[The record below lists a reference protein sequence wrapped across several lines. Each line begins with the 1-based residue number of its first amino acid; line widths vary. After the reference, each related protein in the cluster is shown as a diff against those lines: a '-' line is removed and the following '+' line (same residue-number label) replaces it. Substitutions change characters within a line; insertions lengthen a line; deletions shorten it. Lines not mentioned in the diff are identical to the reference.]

1 MINLPEKIKVG
12 DIVNL
17 SDEDSLKLSMYEGK
31 GVTPKEYIIQKITRI
46 KDSRGLASWE
56 LLQLNENDIVMI
68 KKVDHN
74 FDVYFHTY
82 TGLPTGNRKQQI
94 DAGVNW
100 LFQAPKNEN
109 DFNLIDL
116 EYSTDIIETKSTGE
130 AVRYDIK
137 PQGELSGFVKI
148 EPPLSGVGEL
158 VGTIVEYANPDGRQA
173 LITEIGDINN
183 LDGGLIILYSG
194 KQIPAKD
201 VDFIQK

>member
-1 MINLPEKIKVG
+1 MINLLEKIKVG

-17 SDEDSLKLSMYEGK
+17 SDEDSLKLSMSEGK
-31 GVTPKEYIIQKITRI
+31 GVTPKEYIIQKITKV

-56 LLQLNENDIVMI
+56 LLHLNENDIIMI

-94 DAGVNW
+94 DAGFNW
-100 LFQAPKNEN
+100 LFQAPENEN
-109 DFNLIDL
+109 DYHIIDL
-116 EYSTDIIETKSTGE
+116 KYSTDVIETKSTGE
-130 AVRYDIK
+130 SVKYDIK
-137 PQGELSGFVKI
+137 PQGELSGFATI
-148 EPPLSGVGEL
+148 DPALSGVGEL
-158 VGTIVEYANPDGRQA
+158 VGTIVEYANADGRQA
-173 LITEIGDINN
+173 LITEIWELNN
-183 LDGGLIILYSG
+183 LDGGLITLYSG

>member
-17 SDEDSLKLSMYEGK
+17 SDEDSLKLSMSEGK
-31 GVTPKEYIIQKITRI
+31 GVTPKEYIIQKITKV

-56 LLQLNENDIVMI
+56 LLHLNENDIIMI

-94 DAGVNW
+94 DAGFNW
-100 LFQAPKNEN
+100 LFQAPENEN
-109 DFNLIDL
+109 DYHIIDL
-116 EYSTDIIETKSTGE
+116 KYSTDVIETKSTGE
-130 AVRYDIK
+130 SVKYDIK
-137 PQGELSGFVKI
+137 PQGELSGFATI
-148 EPPLSGVGEL
+148 DPALSGVGEL
-158 VGTIVEYANPDGRQA
+158 VGTIVEYANADGRQA
-173 LITEIGDINN
+173 LITEIGELNN
-183 LDGGLIILYSG
+183 LDGGLITLYSG